1 MAACLAFLAI
11 PVATLTGRLSL
22 RLEFDSPWRLYW
34 LEAAAILVA
43 LRLLGRWLSGPR
55 ADRELVLLP
64 LALLTLTA
72 LNLIAERI
80 TGVSWEGWVS
90 VVLGAVLVAF
100 GWIER
105 TGGIEKFRLPEIWRV
120 DRSTR
125 PRADGSASTT
135 SLATRP

>member
-72 LNLIAERI
+72 LNLIVDRI
-80 TGVSWEGWVS
+80 PGVSWEGWVS
-90 VVLGAVLVAF
+90 VVLCAVLVAF

-105 TGGIEKFRLPEIWRV
+105 TGGVERFRLPEIWRI
-120 DRSTR
+120 DRLPEAES
-125 PRADGSASTT
+125 
-135 SLATRP
+135 